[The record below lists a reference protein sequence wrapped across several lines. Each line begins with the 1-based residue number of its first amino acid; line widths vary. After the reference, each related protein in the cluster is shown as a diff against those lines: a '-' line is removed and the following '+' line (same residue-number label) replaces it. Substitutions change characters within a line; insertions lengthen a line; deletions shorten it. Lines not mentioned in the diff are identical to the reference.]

1 MYLAI
6 QFRNRLSRALFPL
19 SLDFTRPRPRQP
31 RQTSSIRSHRTRR
44 SRPYLD
50 FLSLSLFP
58 FCVGSLLVVLLDVA
72 GVLNNAPEIR
82 RS

>member
-6 QFRNRLSRALFPL
+6 QFRNRLSRALSSLP
-19 SLDFTRPRPRQP
+19 LDFARHRPRQP
-31 RQTSSIRSHRTRR
+31 RQTSKYPISS
-44 SRPYLD
+44 D
-50 FLSLSLFP
+50 SLISSLPRLPVFVLVP
-58 FCVGSLLVVLLDVA
+58 FRVGSLLVVLLDVA